1 MRKCNFL
8 LAGQVEY
15 GKMLV
20 IQRKLVDLRNLGRI
34 DDSVIFTAHEDVF
47 TVGIHDTLNQAPP
60 NGYPDF
66 RIERGGGW
74 TYHGP
79 GQLVIYF
86 IINLKDRGMTV
97 LDLVK
102 TAGKSVIDYLSSLGI
117 TGELKLGKETGI
129 WVEGNKICSI
139 GLGIK
144 EFTTIHGIALNIDT
158 DLTKFSLIK
167 PCGFDPSVMTSI
179 KKIIGNYDMESAIT
193 GMEKSIKSALKL
205 EKLTK
210 INGID
215 EINDFIKSV
224 DNGL

>member
-1 MRKCNFL
+1 MQKGNFL
-8 LAGQVEY
+8 LAGTVEY
-15 GKMLV
+15 GKMLQ
-20 IQRKLVDLRNLGRI
+20 IQSKLVDLRNSGRI
-34 DDSVIFTAHEDVF
+34 DDTVIFTSHEDVF
-47 TVGIHDTLNQAPP
+47 TVGIHDTLNQRPP
-60 NGYPDF
+60 KGYPDF

-79 GQLVIYF
+79 GQLVVYF

-102 TAGKSVIDYLSSLGI
+102 IAGKAVIDYLSSLGI

-129 WVEGNKICSI
+129 WVEGSKICSI

-158 DLTKFSLIK
+158 DLTKFFLIK
-167 PCGFDPSVMTSI
+167 PCGFDPSVMTSVR
-179 KKIIGNYDMESAIT
+179 KIIGNHDMESAIT
-193 GMEKSIKSALKL
+193 GMERAIGSALKL
-205 EKLTK
+205 EKVTK
-210 INGID
+210 IIGID
-215 EINDFIKSV
+215 EINAFIKSV